1 MLKRNLF
8 TACLKHLQAPET
20 LIITGARQVGKTTLL
35 RQILAHLQAQGEPAF
50 FANLED
56 PEYLEL
62 LNAHPRNLLR
72 LFDFPEGKRAY
83 VLIDEIQYLDNPTH
97 FLKYLYDEHAAQLKL
112 IVTGSSAF
120 YMDKK
125 FRDSLAGR
133 KRIFHLY
140 TLSLDEF
147 LRFRQRDDLAQIVQA
162 IPYSALRL
170 DDLPLA
176 QQREVSDFIDQYMMF
191 GGYPR
196 VALADSHGD
205 KVAVLQELLFSYTKK
220 DILESGIRNEQN
232 VLRLLQTL
240 AAQTGHLLNVN
251 TLARTLRLS
260 NTAIENYLYIL
271 QKSFHVTTIRPFFRN
286 LPKEIRRMPKL
297 YFLDLGLRNMLL
309 KDFRRPEARPDAG
322 ALYENFIF
330 RQFLDR
336 LSLEEIQFWRTQQK
350 NEVDFILNGE
360 LACEVK
366 FSPENVKLSKYK
378 AFRAAHPNIPLRI
391 IYHTGQPP
399 AISDL
404 EFWRF

>member
-8 TACLKHLQAPET
+8 TACLKHLPEPET

-35 RQILAHLQAQGEPAF
+35 RQILAHLQAQDEPVF
-50 FANLED
+50 FVNLED

-72 LFDFPEGKRAY
+72 LFAFPERKRAY
-83 VLIDEIQYLDNPTH
+83 VLIDEIQYLANPTN
-97 FLKYLYDEHAAQLKL
+97 FLKYLYDEHAPQLKL
-112 IVTGSSAF
+112 IVSGSSAF

-147 LRFRQRDDLAQIVQA
+147 LRFRQRDDLADLVQA
-162 IPYSALRL
+162 IPYTALRL

-176 QQREVSDFIDQYMMF
+176 QQREVSEFIDRYMMY

-196 VALADSHGD
+196 VALADTYAD

-251 TLARTLRLS
+251 TLAKTLRLS

-271 QKSFHVTTIRPFFRN
+271 QKSFHVATIRPFFRN

-297 YFLDLGLRNMLL
+297 YFLDMGLRNMLL
-309 KDFRRPEARPDAG
+309 KDFRRPEQRSDAG

-336 LSLEEIQFWRTQQK
+336 LPLEEIQFWRTQQK
-350 NEVDFILNGE
+350 NEVDFILAGE
-360 LACEVK
+360 VACEVK
-366 FSPENVKLSKYK
+366 FSVEQVKPAKYK
-378 AFRAAHPNIPLRI
+378 AFRTAHPGIPLHI
-391 IYHTGQPP
+391 LYHTGQPP
-399 AISDL
+399 ATGEL
-404 EFWRF
+404 RFWRF